1 MTYLR
6 MTHFLKLRGVP
17 PPAKAAEIKPN
28 PDPEPDP
35 VAPRPVTI
43 TRTRRPHPES
53 EPLAGTP
60 DELVPEPVGTFRR
73 GTLHKVGARPLQ
85 QGGNRN

>member
-17 PPAKAAEIKPN
+17 PPAKDAEIKPN

-35 VAPRPVTI
+35 VPPKPVKI
-43 TRTRRPHPES
+43 TKARRPHPEAES
-53 EPLAGTP
+53 PAGPP
-60 DELVPEPVGTFRR
+60 DEPVPEPVGTFRR
-73 GTLHKVGARPLQ
+73 GTLHKVGSRPLPTVQ
-85 QGGNRN
+85 R